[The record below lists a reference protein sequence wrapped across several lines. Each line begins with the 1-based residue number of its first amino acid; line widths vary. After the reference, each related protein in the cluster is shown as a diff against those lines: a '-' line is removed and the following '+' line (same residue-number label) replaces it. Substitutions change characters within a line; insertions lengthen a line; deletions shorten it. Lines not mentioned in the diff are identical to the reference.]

1 MIKTIEGQLSAKGRK
16 FGVVVGRFNSFVSKQ
31 LLAGALDCLKRHGA
45 EENDIVVAWVPG
57 SFELPM
63 AAKKLA
69 ESKKYDA
76 VICLGVLIRGQ
87 TPHFDLISAEAT
99 RGIAQVAFDSG
110 LPAAYGVIT
119 ADSLEQ
125 AIERGGTKAGNKG
138 CDAAMAAIEM
148 ADLYTQL

>member
-1 MIKTIEGQLSAKGRK
+1 
-16 FGVVVGRFNSFVSKQ
+16 
-31 LLAGALDCLKRHGA
+31 
-45 EENDIVVAWVPG
+45 
-57 SFELPM
+57 M

-69 ESKKYDA
+69 ESKKCDA

-99 RGIAQVAFDSG
+99 RGIAQLAFDSG

-138 CDAAMAAIEM
+138 WDAAMAAIEM